1 MAKGDIGMSKKILE
15 QVLEHILNKEE
26 DKAQELLHSFFVEK
40 GRSIYE
46 GLIESDDVSEEEVL
60 ETEEL
65 DDNMQDDFG
74 NDISAAK
81 EDIASEEMFSEEGD
95 EDELEFG
102 DEDEGMPG
110 DEEEEGMDGGDA
122 GDTEDQIDDAV
133 LDVEDALDELKSL
146 FAQLKDESGAGDM
159 GGDDEMAMDMG
170 PEEETEESF
179 QFEDADEL
187 DESADL
193 IAVAKPA
200 GGDNGNNTR
209 SPVAANSGA
218 KGMAA
223 KPFKLGGSES
233 NKGGTQGGLLNPTTK
248 EDNAGN
254 VNTTGNKKAPSLS
267 AVAKPAKAEA
277 AGNTRSPVAGR

>member
-1 MAKGDIGMSKKILE
+1 MSKKILE

-95 EDELEFG
+95 EDDLEFG

-159 GGDDEMAMDMG
+159 GDDEMAMDMG

-200 GGDNGNNTR
+200 GGDNGSNTR

>member
-1 MAKGDIGMSKKILE
+1 MSKKILE

-159 GGDDEMAMDMG
+159 GDDEMAMDMG

-200 GGDNGNNTR
+200 GGDNGSNTR

>member
-1 MAKGDIGMSKKILE
+1 MSKKILE

-26 DKAQELLHSFFVEK
+26 DKAQDLLHSFFVEK

-65 DDNMQDDFG
+65 DGDMQDDFG
-74 NDISAAK
+74 DDISAAK
-81 EDIASEEMFSEEGD
+81 EDIASEEMFSEED

-102 DEDEGMPG
+102 GDEGEDLGDDMGDDEFGG
-110 DEEEEGMDGGDA
+110 DEG
-122 GDTEDQIDDAV
+122 GDTEGQIDDAV
-133 LDVEDALDELKSL
+133 MDVEDALDELKSL
-146 FAQLKDESGAGDM
+146 FAQLKDENGSGDDLGDDM
-159 GGDDEMAMDMG
+159 GGDDLGDEFGD
-170 PEEETEESF
+170 EEETEESF

-193 IAVAKPA
+193 IAVAKPTH
-200 GGDNGNNTR
+200 GDNGNNTK

-233 NKGGTQGGLLNPTTK
+233 NKGGTQGGLLNPSTK

-267 AVAKPAKAEA
+267 AVAKPAKGEA

>member
-1 MAKGDIGMSKKILE
+1 MSKKILE

-26 DKAQELLHSFFVEK
+26 DKAQDLLHSFFVEK

-65 DDNMQDDFG
+65 DGDMQDDFG
-74 NDISAAK
+74 SDISAAK
-81 EDIASEEMFSEEGD
+81 EDIASEEMFSEED
-95 EDELEFG
+95 EDEMEFG
-102 DEDEGMPG
+102 SDDAEDMGDDMGDDFGDDEG
-110 DEEEEGMDGGDA
+110 
-122 GDTEDQIDDAV
+122 GDTEGQIDDAV
-133 LDVEDALDELKSL
+133 MDVEDALDELKSL
-146 FAQLKDESGAGDM
+146 FAQLKDENGTGDDM
-159 GGDDEMAMDMG
+159 GGDDMGGDDMG
-170 PEEETEESF
+170 DEFGDEEETEESF

-200 GGDNGNNTR
+200 GGDNGNNTK

-233 NKGGTQGGLLNPTTK
+233 NKGGTQGGLLNPSTK

>member
-1 MAKGDIGMSKKILE
+1 MSKKILE

-26 DKAQELLHSFFVEK
+26 DKAQDLLHSFFVEK

-65 DDNMQDDFG
+65 DGDMQDDFG
-74 NDISAAK
+74 SDISAAK
-81 EDIASEEMFSEEGD
+81 EDIASEEMFSEED
-95 EDELEFG
+95 EDEMEFG
-102 DEDEGMPG
+102 SDDSDDMG
-110 DEEEEGMDGGDA
+110 DDMDDMGDDMGES

-133 LDVEDALDELKSL
+133 MDVEDALDELKSL
-146 FAQLKDESGAGDM
+146 FAQLKDESGSADDLGDDMDDM
-159 GGDDEMAMDMG
+159 GDDFGA
-170 PEEETEESF
+170 EEETEESF
-179 QFEDADEL
+179 QFEDTDEL

-200 GGDNGNNTR
+200 GGDNGNNTK

-233 NKGGTQGGLLNPTTK
+233 NKAGTQGGLLNPSTK

-267 AVAKPAKAEA
+267 SVAKPAKAEA

>member
-1 MAKGDIGMSKKILE
+1 MSKKILE

-65 DDNMQDDFG
+65 DNDAQEDFG
-74 NDISAAK
+74 DDISAAK

-95 EDELEFG
+95 EDELDFG
-102 DEDEGMPG
+102 DGEEG
-110 DEEEEGMDGGDA
+110 DEEGPTGPDDA
-122 GDTEDQIDDAV
+122 NSGDTEDQIDDAV

-146 FAQLKDESGAGDM
+146 FAQLKDEQG
-159 GGDDEMAMDMG
+159 GGDDDMAKDMGDMEMG

-200 GGDNGNNTR
+200 GGDNGSNTR

-223 KPFKLGGSES
+223 KPFKLGGSDAG
-233 NKGGTQGGLLNPTTK
+233 KGGTQGGLLNPTTK

-277 AGNTRSPVAGR
+277 AGNTRSPIAGR

>member
-1 MAKGDIGMSKKILE
+1 MSKKILE

-65 DDNMQDDFG
+65 DGDAQEDFG
-74 NDISAAK
+74 DDISAAK

-102 DEDEGMPG
+102 DEEDG
-110 DEEEEGMDGGDA
+110 EEGPDLGGPDE

-146 FAQLKDESGAGDM
+146 FAQLKDEQG
-159 GGDDEMAMDMG
+159 GGDDDMAKDMGDMDMEMG

-200 GGDNGNNTR
+200 GGDNGSNTR

-223 KPFKLGGSES
+223 KPFKLGGSDAG
-233 NKGGTQGGLLNPTTK
+233 KGGTQGGLLNPTTK

-277 AGNTRSPVAGR
+277 AGNTRSPIAGR

>member
-1 MAKGDIGMSKKILE
+1 LAKGDIGMSKKILE

>member
-1 MAKGDIGMSKKILE
+1 MSKKILE

-26 DKAQELLHSFFVEK
+26 DKAQDLLHSFFVEK

-46 GLIESDDVSEEEVL
+46 GLIEDDQVDEDEVL
-60 ETEEL
+60 ETEEI
-65 DDNMQDDFG
+65 NGNTEDDFE
-74 NDISAAK
+74 NDINAAK

-95 EDELEFG
+95 DEEFG
-102 DEDEGMPG
+102 DELG
-110 DEEEEGMDGGDA
+110 DEDDMDMDDMDDEEGGE
-122 GDTEDQIDDAV
+122 TINQVDDAV
-133 LDVEDALDELKSL
+133 MDVEDALDELKSL
-146 FAQLKDESGAGDM
+146 FAQLKDENGAGDDM
-159 GGDDEMAMDMG
+159 GNDLGDDMDMG

-209 SPVAANSGA
+209 SPVPANSGA
-218 KGMAA
+218 KGMSA
-223 KPFKLGGSES
+223 KPVRLGSSES
-233 NKGGTQGGLLNPTTK
+233 SNGGTGANAKDMSVNPG
-248 EDNAGN
+248 NAPGQ
-254 VNTTGNKKAPSLS
+254 KKAPSLS